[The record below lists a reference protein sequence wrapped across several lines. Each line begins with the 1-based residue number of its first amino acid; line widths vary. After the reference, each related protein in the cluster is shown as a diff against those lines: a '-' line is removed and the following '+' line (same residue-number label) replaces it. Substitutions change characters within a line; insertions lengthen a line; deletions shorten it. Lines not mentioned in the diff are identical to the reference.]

1 MLRQL
6 ISPRNLSPTNKG
18 VRLNYK
24 HHFSSTRKQVDVG
37 LFNEGGF
44 HLADEEMPDKADLPE
59 VLRALTRPGR
69 AAARARRT
77 ALLGAALLSMGLGL
91 GCASGC
97 GVGGEIDQN
106 RKHRGSGLQRLK
118 ALLNARSRTEP

>member
-44 HLADEEMPDKADLPE
+44 HLADKEMPDKASLSA
-59 VLRALTRPGR
+59 VLRVLDVLLRRLPDDGR
-69 AAARARRT
+69 LPLA
-77 ALLGAALLSMGLGL
+77 
-91 GCASGC
+91 
-97 GVGGEIDQN
+97 
-106 RKHRGSGLQRLK
+106 
-118 ALLNARSRTEP
+118 